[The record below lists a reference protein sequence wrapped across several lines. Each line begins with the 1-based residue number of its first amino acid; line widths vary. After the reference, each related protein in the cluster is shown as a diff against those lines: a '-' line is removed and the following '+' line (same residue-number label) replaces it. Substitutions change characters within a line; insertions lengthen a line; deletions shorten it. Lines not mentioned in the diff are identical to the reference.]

1 MPVAIF
7 ALAIG
12 AFAIC
17 TSEFVIMGL
26 LLDVARDLHISI
38 PNAGFLVTGYAMGVV
53 IGAPLLTPFLA
64 RLPRKPVLIGLMV
77 LFAIGN
83 IACALA
89 PNYELLLL
97 ARLVTALAQATF
109 FGLGAVVAASLVAPD
124 RQASAISTMFLGATV
139 ANILGAPAGTAIGQ
153 WFGWRT
159 TFIAVTAI
167 GILAALAIL
176 ALVPHLKRP
185 EDHHFGRELR
195 TLTQPG
201 TLRALLIT
209 VLGFGG
215 TFTAFTYIAPML
227 TEVTGMSAKVVAPL
241 LLLFGLGMTVGN
253 PVGGRLADRNL
264 MGALRLT
271 LGALIGVLA
280 LIGLL
285 MHSPIAMVVLIFLF
299 GAAMFATIAPLQMNV
314 MTYAKDAPVLAS
326 AFNIAAFNLGNA
338 GGAWLGGVA
347 IDHGVGLSSLPWVA
361 AIVSVAGLLLSFTVR
376 REALTPTAVSLKS

>member
-1 MPVAIF
+1 MPIAIF

-38 PNAGFLVTGYAMGVV
+38 SSAGFLVTGYAMGVV
-53 IGAPLLTPFLA
+53 VGAPLLTPFLA
-64 RLPRKPVLIGLMV
+64 RLPRKPVLIGLMG
-77 LFAIGN
+77 LFAVGN
-83 IACALA
+83 LACAVA
-89 PNYELLLL
+89 PSYELLLL

-109 FGLGAVVAASLVAPD
+109 FGLGAVVAASLVATD
-124 RQASAISTMFLGATV
+124 RQASAISTMFLGATI
-139 ANILGAPAGTAIGQ
+139 ANILGAPAGTVIGQ

-159 TFIAVTAI
+159 TFVAVAAI
-167 GILAALAIL
+167 GVLAAIAI
-176 ALVPHLKRP
+176 AMLVPHLTRS
-185 EDHHFGRELR
+185 EDHNFAKELR
-195 TLTQPG
+195 TLTQAS

-227 TEVTGMSAKVVAPL
+227 TEITGLDAKFVAPL

-271 LGALIGVLA
+271 LGALIAVLA
-280 LIGLL
+280 LIGVL
-285 MHSPIAMVVLIFLF
+285 MHSTVAMVVLVFLF

-338 GGAWLGGVA
+338 GGAWLGGLA
-347 IDHGVGLSSLPWVA
+347 IDHGLGLTNLPWVA
-361 AIVSVAGLLLSFTVR
+361 ALVSVVGLLLSLTVR
-376 REALTPTAVSLKS
+376 RDALAPTGLPQKS

>member
-1 MPVAIF
+1 
-7 ALAIG
+7 
-12 AFAIC
+12 
-17 TSEFVIMGL
+17 MGL

-38 PNAGFLVTGYAMGVV
+38 PSAGFLVTGYAMGVV

-64 RLPRKPVLIGLMV
+64 RLPRKPVLIGLMG
-77 LFAIGN
+77 LFAVGN

-153 WFGWRT
+153 WFGWRN
-159 TFIAVTAI
+159 TFIVVTVI
-167 GILAALAIL
+167 GVLAALAIIM
-176 ALVPHLKRP
+176 LVPKLKRP
-185 EDHHFGRELR
+185 ESHNFAKELR
-195 TLTQPG
+195 TLTQPS

-227 TEVTGMSAKVVAPL
+227 TQVTGMSPKVVAPL

-280 LIGLL
+280 LIGAL
-285 MHSPIAMVVLIFLF
+285 MHSEVAMVVLLFLF

-347 IDHGVGLSSLPWVA
+347 IDHGAGLSSLPWVA
-361 AIVSVAGLLLSFTVR
+361 AIVSMAGLLLSFTVR
-376 REALTPTAVSLKS
+376 REALPSVPASMKT

>member
-1 MPVAIF
+1 MPIAIF

-38 PNAGFLVTGYAMGVV
+38 SGAGFLVTGYAMGVV
-53 IGAPLLTPFLA
+53 VGAPLLTPFLA
-64 RLPRKPVLIGLMV
+64 RLPRKPVLIGLMG
-77 LFAIGN
+77 LFAVGN
-83 IACALA
+83 LACAVA

-124 RQASAISTMFLGATV
+124 RQASAISTMFLGATI
-139 ANILGAPAGTAIGQ
+139 ANILGAPAGTVIGQ

-159 TFIAVTAI
+159 TFAAVAAI
-167 GILAALAIL
+167 GVLAAIAI
-176 ALVPHLKRP
+176 AMLVPHLKRS
-185 EDHHFGRELR
+185 EDHNFAKELR
-195 TLTQPG
+195 TLTQAS

-227 TEVTGMSAKVVAPL
+227 TEITGLNAKFVAPL

-271 LGALIGVLA
+271 LGALIAVLA
-280 LIGLL
+280 LIGVL
-285 MHSPIAMVVLIFLF
+285 MHSTIAMVILVFLF

-347 IDHGVGLSSLPWVA
+347 IDHGLGLTNLPWVA
-361 AIVSVAGLLLSFTVR
+361 ALVSVVGLLLSLTVR
-376 REALTPTAVSLKS
+376 REALAPTGMPQKG

>member
-1 MPVAIF
+1 MPIAIF
-7 ALAIG
+7 ALAVG

-64 RLPRKPVLIGLMV
+64 RLPRKPVLIGLMG
-77 LFAIGN
+77 LFAVGN

-159 TFIAVTAI
+159 TFIVVTVI
-167 GILAALAIL
+167 GVFAALAIIM
-176 ALVPHLKRP
+176 LVPKLKRP
-185 EDHHFGRELR
+185 ENHNFAKELR
-195 TLTQPG
+195 TLTQPS

-227 TEVTGMSAKVVAPL
+227 TQVTGMSPKLVAPL

-280 LIGLL
+280 LIGAL
-285 MHSPIAMVVLIFLF
+285 MHSEIAMVVLLFLF

-347 IDHGVGLSSLPWVA
+347 IDHGAGLSSLPWVA
-361 AIVSVAGLLLSFTVR
+361 AIVSMAGLLLSFTVR
-376 REALTPTAVSLKS
+376 REALPTFPASIKT

>member
-1 MPVAIF
+1 MPIAIF

-38 PNAGFLVTGYAMGVV
+38 SGAGFLVTGYAMGVV
-53 IGAPLLTPFLA
+53 VGAPLLTPFLA
-64 RLPRKPVLIGLMV
+64 RLPRKPVLIGLMG
-77 LFAIGN
+77 LFAVGN
-83 IACALA
+83 LACAVA

-124 RQASAISTMFLGATV
+124 RQASAISTMFLGATI
-139 ANILGAPAGTAIGQ
+139 ANILGAPAGTVIGQ

-159 TFIAVTAI
+159 TFAAVAAI
-167 GILAALAIL
+167 GVLAAIAI
-176 ALVPHLKRP
+176 AMLVPHLKRS
-185 EDHHFGRELR
+185 EDHNFAKELR
-195 TLTQPG
+195 TLTQAS

-227 TEVTGMSAKVVAPL
+227 TEITGLNAKFVAPL
-241 LLLFGLGMTVGN
+241 LLLFGLGMTIGN

-271 LGALIGVLA
+271 LGALIAVLA
-280 LIGLL
+280 LIGVL
-285 MHSPIAMVVLIFLF
+285 MHSTIAMIILVFLF

-338 GGAWLGGVA
+338 GGAWLGGIA
-347 IDHGVGLSSLPWVA
+347 IDHGLGLTNLPWVA
-361 AIVSVAGLLLSFTVR
+361 ALVSVVGLLLSLTVR
-376 REALTPTAVSLKS
+376 REALAPTGMPQKG

>member
-1 MPVAIF
+1 MPIAIW

-38 PNAGFLVTGYAMGVV
+38 PDAGFLVTGYAMGVV
-53 IGAPLLTPFLA
+53 VGAPLLTPFLA
-64 RLPRKPVLIGLMV
+64 RLPRKPVLIGLMS
-77 LFAIGN
+77 LFALGN
-83 IACALA
+83 LACAFA
-89 PNYELLLL
+89 PGYELLLL

-109 FGLGAVVAASLVAPD
+109 FGLGAVVAAGLVAPD
-124 RQASAISTMFLGATV
+124 RQASAISTMFLGATI

-153 WFGWRT
+153 WLGWRT
-159 TFIAVTAI
+159 TFMAVAAI
-167 GILAALAIL
+167 GVLAALAIA

-185 EDHHFGRELR
+185 ENHNFAKELR
-195 TLTQPG
+195 TLTQAS

-215 TFTAFTYIAPML
+215 TFTAFTYVAPML
-227 TEVTGMSAKVVAPL
+227 TEVTGLNAKFVAPL

-253 PVGGRLADRNL
+253 PLGGRLADRNL

-271 LGALIGVLA
+271 LGALIVVLA
-280 LIGLL
+280 LIGML
-285 MHSPIAMVVLIFLF
+285 MQSAPAMVVLVFLF

-314 MTYAKDAPVLAS
+314 MTYAHDAPVLAS

-338 GGAWLGGVA
+338 GGAWLGGLA
-347 IDHGVGLSSLPWVA
+347 IDHGLGLTNLPWVA
-361 AIVSVAGLLLSFTVR
+361 ALVSLVGLLLSLTVR
-376 REALTPTAVSLKS
+376 RAAPAPVAARG

>member
-38 PNAGFLVTGYAMGVV
+38 SSAGFLVTGYAMGVV
-53 IGAPLLTPFLA
+53 VGAPLLTPFLA
-64 RLPRKPVLIGLMV
+64 RLPRKPVLIGLMG
-77 LFAIGN
+77 LFAVGN
-83 IACALA
+83 LACAVA
-89 PNYELLLL
+89 PSYELLLL

-124 RQASAISTMFLGATV
+124 RQASAISTMFLGATI
-139 ANILGAPAGTAIGQ
+139 ANILGAPAGTVIGQ

-159 TFIAVTAI
+159 TFIAVAAI
-167 GILAALAIL
+167 GVLAAIAIAL
-176 ALVPHLKRP
+176 LVPHLKRS
-185 EDHHFGRELR
+185 EDHNFAKELR
-195 TLTQPG
+195 TLTQAS

-227 TEVTGMSAKVVAPL
+227 TEITGLNAKFVAPL

-271 LGALIGVLA
+271 LGALIAVLA
-280 LIGLL
+280 LIGVL
-285 MHSPIAMVVLIFLF
+285 MHSTVAMVVLVFLF

-338 GGAWLGGVA
+338 GGAWLGGLA
-347 IDHGVGLSSLPWVA
+347 IDHGLGLTNLPWVA
-361 AIVSVAGLLLSFTVR
+361 ALVSVVGLLLSLTVR
-376 REALTPTAVSLKS
+376 REALAPAGLPQKS

>member
-1 MPVAIF
+1 MPIAIF

-38 PNAGFLVTGYAMGVV
+38 SGAGFLVTGYAMGVV
-53 IGAPLLTPFLA
+53 VGAPLLTPFLA
-64 RLPRKPVLIGLMV
+64 RLPRKPVLIGLMG
-77 LFAIGN
+77 LFAVGN
-83 IACALA
+83 LACAVA

-124 RQASAISTMFLGATV
+124 RQASAISTMFLGATI
-139 ANILGAPAGTAIGQ
+139 ANILGAPAGTVIGQ

-159 TFIAVTAI
+159 TFAAVAAI
-167 GILAALAIL
+167 GVLAAIAI
-176 ALVPHLKRP
+176 AMLVPHLKRS
-185 EDHHFGRELR
+185 EDHNFAKELR
-195 TLTQPG
+195 TLTQAS

-227 TEVTGMSAKVVAPL
+227 TEITGLNAKFVAPL
-241 LLLFGLGMTVGN
+241 LLLFGLGMTIGN

-271 LGALIGVLA
+271 LGALIAVLA
-280 LIGLL
+280 LIGVL
-285 MHSPIAMVVLIFLF
+285 MHSTIAMVILVFLF

-347 IDHGVGLSSLPWVA
+347 IDHGLGLTNLPWVA
-361 AIVSVAGLLLSFTVR
+361 ALVSVVGLLLSLTVR
-376 REALTPTAVSLKS
+376 REALAPTGMPQKG

>member
-1 MPVAIF
+1 MPIAIF

-38 PNAGFLVTGYAMGVV
+38 SGAGFLVTGYAMGVV
-53 IGAPLLTPFLA
+53 VGAPLLTPFLA
-64 RLPRKPVLIGLMV
+64 RLPRKPVLIGLMG
-77 LFAIGN
+77 LFAVGN
-83 IACALA
+83 LACAVA

-124 RQASAISTMFLGATV
+124 RQASAISTMFLGATI
-139 ANILGAPAGTAIGQ
+139 ANILGAPAGTVIGQ

-159 TFIAVTAI
+159 TFAAVAAI
-167 GILAALAIL
+167 GVLAAIAI
-176 ALVPHLKRP
+176 AMLVPHLKRS
-185 EDHHFGRELR
+185 EDHNFAKELR
-195 TLTQPG
+195 TLTQAS

-227 TEVTGMSAKVVAPL
+227 TEITGLNAKFVAPL
-241 LLLFGLGMTVGN
+241 LLLFGLGMTIGN

-271 LGALIGVLA
+271 LGALIAVLA
-280 LIGLL
+280 LIGVL
-285 MHSPIAMVVLIFLF
+285 MHSTIAMIILVFLF

-347 IDHGVGLSSLPWVA
+347 IDHGLGLTNLPWVA
-361 AIVSVAGLLLSFTVR
+361 ALVSVVGLLLSLTVR
-376 REALTPTAVSLKS
+376 REALAPTGMPQKG

>member
-38 PNAGFLVTGYAMGVV
+38 SSAGFLVTGYAMGVV
-53 IGAPLLTPFLA
+53 VGAPLLTPFLA
-64 RLPRKPVLIGLMV
+64 RLPRKPVLIGLMG
-77 LFAIGN
+77 LFAVGN
-83 IACALA
+83 LACAVA
-89 PNYELLLL
+89 PSYELLLL

-124 RQASAISTMFLGATV
+124 RQASAISTMFLGATI
-139 ANILGAPAGTAIGQ
+139 ANILGAPAGTVIGQ

-159 TFIAVTAI
+159 TFIAVAAI
-167 GILAALAIL
+167 GVLAAIAIAL
-176 ALVPHLKRP
+176 LVPHLKRS
-185 EDHHFGRELR
+185 EDHNFAKEVR
-195 TLTQPG
+195 TLTQAS

-227 TEVTGMSAKVVAPL
+227 TEITGLNAKFVAPL

-271 LGALIGVLA
+271 LGALIAVLA
-280 LIGLL
+280 LIGVL
-285 MHSPIAMVVLIFLF
+285 MHSTVAMVVLVFLF

-338 GGAWLGGVA
+338 GGAWLGGLA
-347 IDHGVGLSSLPWVA
+347 IDHGLGLTNLPWVA
-361 AIVSVAGLLLSFTVR
+361 ALVSVVGLLLSLTVR
-376 REALTPTAVSLKS
+376 REALAPAGLPQKS

>member
-1 MPVAIF
+1 MPIAIF

-38 PNAGFLVTGYAMGVV
+38 SGAGFLVTGYAMGVV
-53 IGAPLLTPFLA
+53 VGAPLLTPFLA
-64 RLPRKPVLIGLMV
+64 RLPRKPVLIGLMG
-77 LFAIGN
+77 LFAVGN
-83 IACALA
+83 LACAVA

-124 RQASAISTMFLGATV
+124 RQASAISTMFLGATI
-139 ANILGAPAGTAIGQ
+139 ANIIGAPAGTVIGQ

-159 TFIAVTAI
+159 TFAAVAAI
-167 GILAALAIL
+167 GVLAAIAI
-176 ALVPHLKRP
+176 AMLVPHLKRS
-185 EDHHFGRELR
+185 EDHNFAKELR
-195 TLTQPG
+195 TLTQAS

-227 TEVTGMSAKVVAPL
+227 TEITGLNAKFVAPL
-241 LLLFGLGMTVGN
+241 LLLFGLGMTIGN

-271 LGALIGVLA
+271 LGALIAVLA
-280 LIGLL
+280 LIGVL
-285 MHSPIAMVVLIFLF
+285 MHSTIAMVILVFLF

-347 IDHGVGLSSLPWVA
+347 IDHGLGLTNLPWVA
-361 AIVSVAGLLLSFTVR
+361 ALVSVVGLLLSLTVR
-376 REALTPTAVSLKS
+376 REALAPTGMPQKG